1 MVASSHVWGKNKGP
15 VVYPIV
21 GTFIAVLWNLEHIH
35 DWMTEQLK
43 EKTSSMTARLV
54 RPGSVV
60 FYLIANPKNVEYI
73 LKTNFEN
80 YPKGPDETCNNLID
94 LLGSSIFNVDGRALE
109 RATRV
114 AMHKFTKKSLG
125 NLMHEIVQVE
135 LDNRLIPVLS
145 KASGEGVL
153 VDLQWPFHALYLR
166 YHLQPW
172 FWSWSRMSGSFASEC
187 EACSRFRHS
196 YSHYFIPLLHVSF
209 CLGDQASS

>member
-153 VDLQWPFHALYLR
+153 VDLQ
-166 YHLQPW
+166 
-172 FWSWSRMSGSFASEC
+172 
-187 EACSRFRHS
+187 
-196 YSHYFIPLLHVSF
+196 
-209 CLGDQASS
+209 